1 MWKETPGCQEMPWK
15 WWGLSQLSPRTEAG
29 QSAEGKRQPHMAR
42 CQGVLG
48 SSTPNRMV
56 AQGKLVWLV

>member
-29 QSAEGKRQPHMAR
+29 QSAEGKHHPR

-48 SSTPNRMV
+48 GSTLNGMV
-56 AQGKLVWLV
+56 AQGKLLWLV